1 MVMDKVVRWRGKFAD
16 IEDTIYVVD
25 IYGESDGTGTIKE
38 IELGGDAPLVTNNDD
53 SDDLFAAKRRHYGT
67 MEIVDPDGTL
77 MMEILPKDNL
87 DHPVKVWK
95 AVDQSVVW
103 EGFLGCDIYNEAF
116 TDVGQVVEFQ
126 LVGLLGASEDM
137 DVEVRDYSSV
147 SIRELLTTNIQ
158 RMAEAMGSEVAVLV
172 PENDM
177 ACLDVRVY
185 ASTMYNYDSEYN
197 AQGVKELGKKPRT
210 VLSMIESV
218 CKSFGWCAREIK
230 NFEYPLFVRSTA
242 IVFGKVA
249 SENSRYQFI
258 IPDPRPGK
266 MWCDV
271 EELALAE
278 DIEWAGDGHARSVYI
293 GARSVMVEG
302 TVERDEFKVEVGEC
316 PSVPE
321 REVAGPSGLDTA
333 AIFGKNSRVYLLEQ
347 TKMDYDARVV
357 LGSWMARNVR
367 LTYHGNQ
374 WEKLYAID
382 YQRVPFEVETGDLL
396 HLSAYSVHSA
406 AEHLLGTNTGVTDL
420 PLGARYCRYAVGY
433 EADGTKMEFR
443 DGIHLYCGSI
453 CDRLPDWYPTS
464 LFLKYPAINMAT
476 GESHHFKPGYVKF
489 GMKAIGLGRKKTG
502 SGNANDRYVYYD
514 EGKLCDIMVV
524 IQVGDL
530 YLSSHGWTDQFAYMM
545 YKLGKDV
552 ESGDGIYMDRE
563 VEGVMRVRIFPLIAT
578 SHCEKEEL
586 MTELL
591 LSDISIDFEEEEK
604 IGDEKKST
612 YYKQVG
618 AGREDI
624 KVDVPYMTSVIAGS
638 CKNALLDGEGHNI
651 DTLEY
656 ENEGTMRVEMNLL
669 GRLESHYSAPKE
681 VLRIESAPLGS
692 PDALSV
698 VTQGEGENKRRYMVV
713 ESSRD
718 WLTGVSELT
727 LLEE

>member
-1 MVMDKVVRWRGKFAD
+1 MDKVVRWRGKFAD

-25 IYGESDGTGTIKE
+25 IYGDGESDGTGTIKE

-53 SDDLFAAKRRHYGT
+53 SDDLFAAKRHHYGT
-67 MEIVDPDGTL
+67 LEIVDPDGTL
-77 MMEILPKDNL
+77 MMELLPKDNI

-95 AVDQSVVW
+95 AVDESVVW
-103 EGFLGCDIYNEAF
+103 EGFLGCDVYNEDF
-116 TDVGQVVEFQ
+116 TDVGQVVAFQ

-137 DVEVRDYSSV
+137 DVEVRDYTSV
-147 SIRELLTTNIQ
+147 SIRELLTTNIR
-158 RMAEAMGSEVAVLV
+158 RMGEAMGGEVAVLV
-172 PENDM
+172 PENDL

-197 AQGVKELGKKPRT
+197 AQGIKELGKKPRT

-218 CKSFGWCAREIK
+218 CKSFGWCAREVK
-230 NFEYPLFVRSTA
+230 CLKHLLYSRNTA
-242 IVFGKVA
+242 IVFGKVV
-249 SENSRYQFI
+249 SDSNYVFVT
-258 IPDPRPGK
+258 PDTRPAK
-266 MWCDV
+266 VWIV
-271 EELALAE
+271 PEELALAE
-278 DIEWAGDGHARSVYI
+278 DIEWAGDGHARSVNI

-321 REVAGPSGLDTA
+321 REFAGPSGLGTA
-333 AIFGKNSRVYLLEQ
+333 AIFGKNSRMYLLEQ

-357 LGSWMARNVR
+357 LGSWMARKVR
-367 LTYHGNQ
+367 LTYHGLQ

-382 YQRVPFEVETGDLL
+382 YQRVPFEEETGDLL

-406 AEHLLGTNTGVTDL
+406 AEHLLGTNTDTTDL

-433 EADGTKMEFR
+433 EADGTKMEFK
-443 DGIHLYCGSI
+443 DGIHLYCGAISEK
-453 CDRLPDWYPTS
+453 LGNSYPIS
-464 LFLKYPAINMAT
+464 LFGDYPAINMAT
-476 GESHHFKPGYVKF
+476 EYHHFRPGYVKF
-489 GMKAIGLGRKKTG
+489 GMNAIGLGRKKTG
-502 SGNANDRYVYYD
+502 NGNANDRYVYYD

-545 YKLGKDV
+545 YSIGKDV
-552 ESGDGIYMDRE
+552 ESGDGIYLDQE
-563 VEGVMRVRIFPLIAT
+563 AEGVMRVRIFPLIAT
-578 SHCEKEEL
+578 SHCAKDEL

-612 YYKQVG
+612 YYRQVG

-624 KVDVPYMTSVIAGS
+624 KVEVPYMTSVIAGS
-638 CKNALLDGEGHNI
+638 CKNALLDVYGNNI
-651 DTLEY
+651 DTLRY
-656 ENEGTMRVEMNLL
+656 ENEGTMRVEMNML

-681 VLRIESAPLGS
+681 LLKIESSPLGS

-698 VTQGEGENKRRYMVV
+698 VTHGEGENKRRYMVV